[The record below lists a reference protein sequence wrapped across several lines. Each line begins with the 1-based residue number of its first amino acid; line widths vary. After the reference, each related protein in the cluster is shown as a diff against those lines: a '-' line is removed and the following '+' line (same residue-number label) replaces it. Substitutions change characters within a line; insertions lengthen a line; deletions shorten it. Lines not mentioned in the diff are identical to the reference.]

1 MQAKLTLS
9 LDKEV
14 IEQAKDFS
22 RQRHKSLSKMV
33 ENYLRLLTTK
43 ERKEEELTPIVAR
56 LAGILPPDAAD
67 NFRQEYTDYL
77 EKKYR

>member
-22 RQRHKSLSKMV
+22 RRQHKSLSKMV
-33 ENYLRLLTTK
+33 ENYLRLVTGK
-43 ERKEEELTPIVAR
+43 ERQEEELTPIVAR
-56 LAGILPPDAAD
+56 LSGIIPPGAAD
-67 NFRQEYTDYL
+67 NFKEDYAEYL

>member
-14 IEQAKDFS
+14 IEQAKKFS
-22 RQRHKSLSKMV
+22 RQQHQSLSKMV
-33 ENYLRLLTTK
+33 ENYLRRITAQ
-43 ERKEEELTPIVAR
+43 ERKDEEPTPIVAQ
-56 LAGILPPDAAD
+56 LSGVLPPQAGDR
-67 NFRQEYTDYL
+67 FREEYAEYL

>member
-9 LDKEV
+9 LEKEI
-14 IEQAKDFS
+14 IEQAKEFS
-22 RQRHKSLSKMV
+22 RQQHKSLSKMV
-33 ENYLRLLTTK
+33 ENYLRLVTGK
-43 ERKEEELTPIVAR
+43 ERKNEALTPIVAK
-56 LAGILPPDAAD
+56 LSGIMPPDAAD